1 MGGGNGCMGVSRM
14 DVGGG
19 GGMQGGYVCVWGGYI
34 LEVYII

>member
-19 GGMQGGYVCVWGGYI
+19 GGGCRGVMCVCGGDIYLKYI
-34 LEVYII
+34 